1 MKGITALLVDDEAGA
16 INTLRGM
23 LTEFCPQITLVGEAM
38 SVKEA
43 LRMVA
48 QLQPELVF
56 LDIELPPFSGFD
68 FLELTRKYS
77 FGVIFTTAYPQF
89 AVEAINLVQPWAYL
103 IKPYS
108 TDSLVEAVRVATH
121 KIAVMEAAPL
131 EQPVMSDHQGIILQ
145 DSRKGNIVLKVRDI
159 QYCRS
164 DGSALEIFALRNG
177 KTEKFL
183 LYRTLKD
190 LEAQLPATL
199 FCRVHHSFI
208 INLSCVERYEI
219 TKHVRVVYLNDG
231 VEIPISIQKA
241 EPFVQKMAAFLQ

>member
-1 MKGITALLVDDEAGA
+1 MKKITALLVDDEAGA

-23 LTEFCPQITLVGEAM
+23 LTEFCPEISIAGEAM

-43 LRMVA
+43 LRLVV
-48 QLQPELVF
+48 QVQPDLVF
-56 LDIELPPFSGFD
+56 LDIEMPPFSGFD
-68 FLELTRKYS
+68 FLDLTRQHP

-103 IKPYS
+103 VKPYS
-108 TDSLVEAVRVATH
+108 IDSLVEAVQVAT
-121 KIAVMEAAPL
+121 KKMAVAETVPE
-131 EQPVMSDHQGIILQ
+131 EQPIISDHQGIILQ

-164 DGSALEIFALRNG
+164 DGAALEIFAQRNG

-199 FCRVHHSFI
+199 FCRVHHSYI
-208 INLSCVERYEI
+208 INLACVERYEI
-219 TKHVRVVYLNDG
+219 TKHVRVVYLQDG
-231 VEIPISIQKA
+231 AEIPISIQKA
-241 EPFVQKMAAFLQ
+241 EPFVQKMAMFLQ